1 MLDTSA
7 SAESSVVEQY
17 EALRTRSSTC
27 TTRST
32 SSGPTS
38 SPSTSSTS
46 RSPRGGDAAFDAAR
60 REHGSVRGAR
70 ASAAA
75 AADQTAPPRA
85 VVPLSGLKG
94 KGIKALRG
102 AINDALA
109 AAEAET

>member
-1 MLDTSA
+1 M
-7 SAESSVVEQY
+7 
-17 EALRTRSSTC
+17 
-27 TTRST
+27 
-32 SSGPTS
+32 
-38 SPSTSSTS
+38 
-46 RSPRGGDAAFDAAR
+46 
-60 REHGSVRGAR
+60 R

>member
-1 MLDTSA
+1 MYNPQYLERPHLVALNKLD
-7 SAESSVVEQY
+7 V
-17 EALRTRSSTC
+17 ALAA
-27 TTRST
+27 
-32 SSGPTS
+32 
-38 SPSTSSTS
+38 
-46 RSPRGGDAAFDAAR
+46 GGDAAFDAAR
-60 REHGSVRGAR
+60 REHGSAVR

>member
-1 MLDTSA
+1 M
-7 SAESSVVEQY
+7 
-17 EALRTRSSTC
+17 EAVAFAVAGSDDA
-27 TTRST
+27 
-32 SSGPTS
+32 GAGGV
-38 SPSTSSTS
+38 
-46 RSPRGGDAAFDAAR
+46 GGDAAFDAAR
-60 REHGSVRGAR
+60 KEHGSAVR

>member
-17 EALRTRSSTC
+17 EALRRELYLYNPQYLE
-27 TTRST
+27 R
-32 SSGPTS
+32 PHLVALNKLDVALAA
-38 SPSTSSTS
+38 
-46 RSPRGGDAAFDAAR
+46 GGDAAFDAAR
-60 REHGSVRGAR
+60 KEHGSAVR

-85 VVPLSGLKG
+85 VVPLRGHNG
-94 KGIKALRG
+94 KGIKALRS